1 MKMDMS
7 DTKKY
12 PIYNI
17 NNKLLDIE
25 FINDILN
32 EYIEN
37 FDLKNLNCNRDD
49 LKIKKYKLWQTAFT
63 HKSYSK
69 YAQTKKK
76 SSSVSSLSSS
86 SDEEDNERI
95 NSVNIQDNCSE
106 RLEFLGDAVLQ
117 FVVSNYLFKRFPK
130 QFEGFLTTTRSK
142 IVKTLS
148 LYTFAKNLGFQEY
161 ILISQYVEKEC
172 NGRDNMKILEDC
184 FESFIGAMSLEF
196 ERPEQRL
203 KGINVCE
210 CFIVNLLESGI
221 IDISKL
227 IITNDN
233 YKDQLMRYYQ
243 KNFNGAYPI
252 YRIENPE
259 ESKAKKIFVMYVTD
273 QEGKKIGF
281 GEAKNK
287 KEAEQKAAKQALEH
301 FNVMNI

>member
-1 MKMDMS
+1 MKMDLHES
-7 DTKKY
+7 KKY
-12 PIYNI
+12 PIHNI
-17 NNKLLDIE
+17 NNKLINVK
-25 FINDILN
+25 FINSIIN

-37 FDLKNLNCNRDD
+37 SDLKGLKVNRAD
-49 LKIKKYKLWQTAFT
+49 LKIKDICLWQTAFT

-76 SSSVSSLSSS
+76 SSSISSLSSS
-86 SDEEDNERI
+86 SDEEDNEKI
-95 NSVNIQDNCSE
+95 NSVQIQNNCSE

-196 ERPEQRL
+196 DRPEQRL
-203 KGINVCE
+203 K
-210 CFIVNLLESGI
+210 
-221 IDISKL
+221 
-227 IITNDN
+227 
-233 YKDQLMRYYQ
+233 R
-243 KNFNGAYPI
+243 
-252 YRIENPE
+252 
-259 ESKAKKIFVMYVTD
+259 
-273 QEGKKIGF
+273 
-281 GEAKNK
+281 NK
-287 KEAEQKAAKQALEH
+287 C
-301 FNVMNI
+301 M

>member
-1 MKMDMS
+1 MKMDMNEQ
-7 DTKKY
+7 KKY

-17 NNKLLDIE
+17 NNKLINID
-25 FINDILN
+25 FINSTIN

-37 FDLKNLNCNRDD
+37 YDLKGLKCNRSD
-49 LKIKKYKLWQTAFT
+49 LKIKNIDLWQRAFT

-86 SDEEDNERI
+86 SDEEDNEKI
-95 NSVNIQDNCSE
+95 NSVQIQNNCSE

-117 FVVSNYLFKRFPK
+117 FVVSNYLFKRYPK

-142 IVKTLS
+142 IVKTQS
-148 LYTFAKNLGFQEY
+148 LYTFAKNLGF
-161 ILISQYVEKEC
+161 
-172 NGRDNMKILEDC
+172 
-184 FESFIGAMSLEF
+184 
-196 ERPEQRL
+196 ERPEHKL

-210 CFIVNLLESGI
+210 CFIVNLLEAGI

-243 KNFNGAYPI
+243 KNFGGAYPI

-259 ESKAKKIFVMYVTD
+259 ECKAKKIFVMYVTD

>member
-1 MKMDMS
+1 MDIIEQ
-7 DTKKY
+7 KKY

-17 NNKLLDIE
+17 NNKLIDVK
-25 FINDILN
+25 FINSIIN
-32 EYIEN
+32 QYFEN
-37 FDLKNLNCNRDD
+37 YDLKGLKLNRSD
-49 LKIKKYKLWQTAFT
+49 LKIKDIGLWQTAFT

-69 YAQTKKK
+69 YAQTKKN

-86 SDEEDNERI
+86 SDEEDNEKI
-95 NSVNIQDNCSE
+95 NSVQIQNTCSE

-117 FVVSNYLFKRFPK
+117 FVVSNYLFKRYPK

-142 IVKTLS
+142 LVKTQS
-148 LYTFAKNLGFQEY
+148 LYKFAKKLNFQEY

-196 ERPEQRL
+196 ERPEHKL

-243 KNFNGAYPI
+243 KNFGGVYPI

-259 ESKAKKIFVMYVTD
+259 ECKSKKIFVMYVTD
-273 QEGKKIGF
+273 QEGNKIGF

-301 FNVMNI
+301 LNVMNI